1 MLCRQNCMQQKVKQ
15 LNMKILIIEDEPFA
29 QKELKRLLDVAEGKF
44 EILDMIDTVEDSVE
58 WLKTNPPP
66 DLIFLDIQL
75 ADGISF
81 DIFRKVKVK
90 SPVIFTTA
98 YDEYAIRAFQLNSID
113 YLLKPVKLT
122 ELMRAINKYESLRDQ
137 FGKNE
142 EDSVNVTRMQLEN
155 LLNLGQKEYKS
166 RFVAKVGEQIKYI
179 PVEEVAYFYAEDNV
193 VFLINK
199 NANRYIIDY
208 SIEEIDSLVDP
219 KYFYRLNRSVVA
231 HISAIDKVYKY
242 LNSRLKV
249 EVKPES
255 EKEVLI
261 SRAKVSDFMKW
272 MDR

>member
-1 MLCRQNCMQQKVKQ
+1 
-15 LNMKILIIEDEPFA
+15 MKILIIEDEPFA

-44 EILDMIDTVEDSVE
+44 EILEMLDTVEDSVE
-58 WLKTNPPP
+58 WLKENPPP

-81 DIFRKVKVK
+81 DIFRKVEVK

-122 ELMRAINKYESLRDQ
+122 DLMRAINKYESLKDQ
-137 FGKNE
+137 FGKDEN
-142 EDSVNVTRMQLEN
+142 DDVSISKSQLES

-166 RFVAKVGEQIKYI
+166 RFVAKVGDQIKYI
-179 PVEEVAYFYAEDNV
+179 PVEEVAWFYAEDNV
-193 VFLINK
+193 VFVVTK
-199 NANRYIIDY
+199 GENRYIIDY

-219 KYFYRLNRSVVA
+219 KNFYRLNRSVVA
-231 HISAIDKVYKY
+231 HISAINKVYKY

-249 EVKPES
+249 ELKPES

-261 SRAKVSDFMKW
+261 SRAKVSDYMKW
-272 MDR
+272 MDS

>member
-1 MLCRQNCMQQKVKQ
+1 
-15 LNMKILIIEDEPFA
+15 MKILIIEDEPFA
-29 QKELKRLLDVAEGKF
+29 QKELKRLLDIAEGKF
-44 EILDMIDTVEDSVE
+44 DILDMIDTVEDSVV
-58 WLKTNPPP
+58 WLRENPPP

-81 DIFRKVKVK
+81 DIFRQVEVK

-137 FGKNE
+137 YGKGEKESSINI
-142 EDSVNVTRMQLEN
+142 TRNQLESI
-155 LLNLGQKEYKS
+155 LNLGKKEYKS
-166 RFVAKVGEQIKYI
+166 RFVAKVGDQIKYI

-199 NANRYIIDY
+199 NDNRYIIEY

-219 KYFYRLNRSVVA
+219 KHFYRLNRSVVA

-249 EVKPES
+249 ELKPES

>member
-1 MLCRQNCMQQKVKQ
+1 
-15 LNMKILIIEDEPFA
+15 MKILIIEDEPFA
-29 QKELKRLLDVAEGKF
+29 QKELKRLLEIAEGKF
-44 EILDMIDTVEDSVE
+44 EILEMIDTVEDSVE
-58 WLKTNPPP
+58 WLKENPPP

-81 DIFRKVKVK
+81 DIFRQVDVK

-122 ELMRAINKYESLRDQ
+122 ELMRAINKYDSLRDQ
-137 FGKNE
+137 FGKDRDE
-142 EDSVNVTRMQLEN
+142 SVNITKNQLES
-155 LLNLGQKEYKS
+155 LLNLGKKEYKS
-166 RFVAKVGEQIKYI
+166 RFVAKVGDQIKYI
-179 PVEEVAYFYAEDNV
+179 PVEDVAYFYAEDNV

-199 NANRYIIDY
+199 NANRYIIEY

-219 KYFYRLNRSVVA
+219 KNFYRLNRSVVA

-249 EVKPES
+249 ELLPES

-261 SRAKVSDFMKW
+261 SRVKVSEFMKW

>member
-1 MLCRQNCMQQKVKQ
+1 
-15 LNMKILIIEDEPFA
+15 MKILIIEDEPFA
-29 QKELKRLLDVAEGKF
+29 QKELKRLLEVAEGKF
-44 EILDMIDTVEDSVE
+44 EILDMIDTVEDSVD
-58 WLKTNPPP
+58 WLKENPPP

-81 DIFRKVKVK
+81 DIFRQVEIK

-122 ELMRAINKYESLRDQ
+122 DLMRAINKYESLKDQ
-137 FGKNE
+137 YGKDDNE
-142 EDSVNVTRMQLEN
+142 SVNITKSQLEG

-166 RFVAKVGEQIKYI
+166 RFVAKIGDQIKYI
-179 PVEEVAYFYAEDNV
+179 PIEDVAYFYAEDNV
-193 VFLINK
+193 VFLVSK
-199 NANRYIIDY
+199 SANRYIIEY
-208 SIEEIDSLVDP
+208 SIEEIDSLVEP
-219 KYFYRLNRSVVA
+219 KNFYRLNRSVVA
-231 HISAIDKVYKY
+231 HINAIDKVYKY
-242 LNSRLKV
+242 LNSRLKI
-249 EVKPES
+249 ELKPES

>member
-1 MLCRQNCMQQKVKQ
+1 
-15 LNMKILIIEDEPFA
+15 MKILIIEDEPFA
-29 QKELKRLLDVAEGKF
+29 QKELKRLLEVAEGKF
-44 EILDMIDTVEDSVE
+44 EILDMIDTVEDSVD
-58 WLKTNPPP
+58 WLKENPPP

-81 DIFRKVKVK
+81 DIFRQVEIK

-122 ELMRAINKYESLRDQ
+122 DLMRAINKYESLKDQ
-137 FGKNE
+137 YGKDDSE
-142 EDSVNVTRMQLEN
+142 SVNITKSQLEG

-166 RFVAKVGEQIKYI
+166 RFVAKIGDQIKYI
-179 PVEEVAYFYAEDNV
+179 PIEDVAYFYAEDNV
-193 VFLINK
+193 VFLVSK
-199 NANRYIIDY
+199 SANRYIIEY
-208 SIEEIDSLVDP
+208 SIEEIDSLVEP
-219 KYFYRLNRSVVA
+219 KNFYRLNRSVVA
-231 HISAIDKVYKY
+231 HINAIDKVYKY
-242 LNSRLKV
+242 LNSRLKI
-249 EVKPES
+249 ELKPES